1 MLFTNPITA
10 DCDRYLHYR
19 SRSQN
24 RNLTPGYG
32 GVECSDTE
40 TCCLQTQLLLTVI
53 DTCIKDLVHRT
64 IILLQATEETSYGGD
79 ECSDI
84 ETCCLHT
91 QLLLTVIDT
100 CIIDLVHRTI
110 ILLQATEETIAV
122 T

>member
-1 MLFTNPITA
+1 MLFTNPTTA

-40 TCCLQTQLLLTVI
+40 TCCLQTQLLLTNRNL
-53 DTCIKDLVHRT
+53 TPG
-64 IILLQATEETSYGGD
+64 YGGV
-79 ECSDI
+79 ECSDT
-84 ETCCLHT
+84 ETCCLQT

-110 ILLQATEETIAV
+110 ILLQATEETSAV
-122 T
+122 TQRHAVYKPNYC